1 MKMNDNNLLLGK
13 TIRRLRKLKQLSQ
26 EDLGDLSGTGINFV
40 SQLELGKKTVRLD
53 KLLSVL
59 RVLGLQFFLR
69 RGKETISVS
78 GDL

>member
-1 MKMNDNNLLLGK
+1 MNDNNLLLGK